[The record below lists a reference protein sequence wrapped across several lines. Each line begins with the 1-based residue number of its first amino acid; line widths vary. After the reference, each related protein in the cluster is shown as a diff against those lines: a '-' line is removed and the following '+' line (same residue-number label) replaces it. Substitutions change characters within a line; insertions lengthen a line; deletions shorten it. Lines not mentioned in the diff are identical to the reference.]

1 MIRGITRR
9 AFPLLLLAAAAPL
22 FAAELQPGHVQAVE
36 FSYYLYPRTLWER
49 ELVWLKN
56 IGVQTVEFGIPWNF
70 HEIGA
75 GEFDFTGR
83 TSPRRDLMAFIRLL
97 RRLEL
102 RAWVR
107 PLQPIPGFINNG
119 LPTPPADAVR
129 ERAWLKQL
137 EQVIAP
143 QTASH
148 GGPIAWVEIPAG
160 FHLGSPWAGFDAPA
174 PPGPVTTLSAS
185 HPEALAR
192 SREAIA
198 RARGSLL
205 WTGVE
210 DALYPAGWAVNPT
223 TLLSKGA
230 VGLSG
235 DEHATTN
242 ALRRDAALLRSWARV
257 FADLHPAAMPKPAA
271 GKLPEGVTAAELVS
285 PAASAVSIANSG
297 AKAFHDDLRVFEPLS
312 KRVLAIPA
320 LWVGPGESLW
330 LPIGLSLGPEGLCRD
345 CTNFAPAEH
354 IVYATAELL
363 SIEFENGILAME
375 FAAPEPA
382 EVVLQLARKPVGP
395 FLAAGRPRDFD
406 WDTQNLRARLKIP
419 AGKPPDSHVRIGIAI
434 EAPETSAFFNDAKRL
449 VIGRKN
455 TVSTMY
461 SSGDVAKRS
470 RLRLPEGFTAM
481 PTVKSPNEI
490 DYEVSVPAD
499 ALHGDYANLALE
511 ADGLRL
517 GHARL
522 QLFRPAS
529 IRLMQGMQLHFGPDT
544 ELTPEPPTVPVEP
557 KGGANLEFSIRNNS
571 PGIQTYRVEASGA
584 GMEFLPHE
592 TDISIGAMDE
602 RRVEFRVFVKD
613 GATDA
618 VNESETGL
626 RDFHLRVTRD
636 ADLDLPM
643 RALLLPRGRTVAWT
657 ADLDGDGYPEWILES
672 PKARAIFSAQDG
684 GRWMEFTWK
693 DTNDNF
699 LPEGGALAAPGPVEV
714 HANGD
719 TLSFQAKNW
728 KRTVSLSG
736 SVLTIE
742 QTSPLPAGSLAPGK
756 RGNTSLTIDHASP
769 TRAVY
774 TLN

>member
-1 MIRGITRR
+1 MSRLT
-9 AFPLLLLAAAAPL
+9 ALFLL
-22 FAAELQPGHVQAVE
+22 FAAAVPAAEPQPGYVQAVE
-36 FSYYLYPRTLWER
+36 FSYYLYPRALWER

-56 IGVQTVEFGIPWNF
+56 IGVQTVEFSIPWNF
-70 HEIGA
+70 HEIQA
-75 GEFDFTGR
+75 GEFDFAGR
-83 TSPRRDLMAFIRLL
+83 TSPRRDLLAFIRLL
-97 RRLEL
+97 RKLEL

-119 LPTPPADAVR
+119 LPAPPVDSAR

-137 EQVIAP
+137 EQVLAP

-160 FHLGSPWAGFDAPA
+160 FGTASQAAGFDAPA
-174 PPGPVTTLSAS
+174 PPAPITTLSAN
-185 HPEALAR
+185 HPAALAR

-198 RARGSLL
+198 QARGSLL
-205 WTGVE
+205 WTDVE
-210 DALYPAGWAVNPT
+210 DALYPAGWAANSA
-223 TLLSKGA
+223 TLLRKGA

-235 DEHATTN
+235 DEHGTTG
-242 ALRRDAALLRSWARV
+242 ALRRDAALLRSWAPL

-285 PAASAVSIANSG
+285 PAASAVRITNTG

-312 KRVLAIPA
+312 KRALAIPS
-320 LWVGPGESLW
+320 LYLGPGESLW

-382 EVVLQLARKPVGP
+382 EVILQLARKPVGP

-406 WDTQNLRARLKIP
+406 WDSQTLRARLKIP

-461 SSGDVAKRS
+461 SSEDVARRS
-470 RLRLPEGFTAM
+470 RLRLPEGFTAI

-517 GHARL
+517 GRARL

-529 IRLMQGMQLHFGPDT
+529 IRLMQGMQLHFGPAT

-557 KGGANLEFSIRNNS
+557 KGGANLEFSIRNNA
-571 PGIQTYRVEASGA
+571 PGIQTYHVEASGE
-584 GMEFLPHE
+584 GLEFLPSK

-602 RRVEFRVFVKD
+602 RRVELRVFVN
-613 GATDA
+613 DA
-618 VNESETGL
+618 VRESETGL
-626 RDFHLRVTRD
+626 RDFHLRVTKD

-672 PKARAIFSAQDG
+672 PKVRAIFSAQDG
-684 GRWMEFTWK
+684 GRWMEFTSK
-693 DTNDNF
+693 DNNVNV
-699 LPEGGALAAPGPVEV
+699 LPEGGAFAAPGPVEV
-714 HANGD
+714 RANGD
-719 TLSFQAKNW
+719 TLTFQAKNW

-736 SVLTIE
+736 SAVTIE
-742 QTSPLPAGSLAPGK
+742 QNSPLPADSLAPGK
-756 RGNTSLTIDHASP
+756 RGNISLTVDHASP

-774 TLN
+774 TLD